1 MATIIIFRFKFA
13 LIRFWL
19 CFSVFCYAVHV
30 YQRIK
35 HFNFYDEMLNVLYLG
50 KYMAAEISKRDMP
63 FI

>member
-1 MATIIIFRFKFA
+1 MQFTF
-13 LIRFWL
+13 
-19 CFSVFCYAVHV
+19 